1 MTFTKP
7 LRGTATGTAARRRT
21 PTNTFETSTVA
32 EGLNDRALGW
42 LRFMWDKATTDD
54 DWSDQGEPHA
64 WWDRYSEPPMCA
76 FPRFDLAEMS
86 YALPMM
92 LEATPHW
99 REVYTRILDEL
110 ARRYTSFWGAADWNT
125 LIGPDPNVDKYP
137 PEWLMMAPEHLRG
150 RYALPGWT
158 GNGVEPWGLQPDPV
172 GADGNLFYRGWL
184 NLLLGI
190 RSYVSGEQRLTSPFD
205 VSGYQ
210 NRQFTWTHQR
220 MAQFIS
226 AQLSTRPQ
234 GTHCENTKIWTFC
247 MSAAGLGLEIFDELH
262 GASLNGPFLDWVEY
276 AKKHYMG
283 RDKQGRIDWVAFYY
297 DPIEQSIF
305 TFPGP
310 VGGYGPLH
318 LTHYLY
324 PQDAQLGIDLYESA
338 VRQLGWSNP
347 SVPVVEWADD
357 QSLMSTALWM
367 AREVGDT
374 VTWDRLREYSESKF
388 QPQFFGEENTRF
400 GFWDGAIGNW
410 PRGQLNATMAMV
422 ECAEPGAWS
431 RVFNAEQHVAVEG
444 EPVVRGV
451 DYPSIGIR
459 RTKNDSGRR
468 VLEIDTFAAT
478 PSLRGQNTTFKVDN
492 LPPSGHVA
500 LEIEGHPTAKL
511 RQLTPQSVE
520 VELTI
525 DTHQLRLNY
534 AHPADPATP

>member
-1 MTFTKP
+1 MTLNIQRRVTMRKP
-7 LRGTATGTAARRRT
+7 KAAATAAGHG
-21 PTNTFETSTVA
+21 FETSTVA
-32 EGLNDRALGW
+32 NGLNDRSLGW
-42 LRFMWDKATTDD
+42 LRFMWDKATTED

-92 LEATPHW
+92 VESTPHW
-99 REVYTRILDEL
+99 REGYTRILDEL
-110 ARRYTSFWGAADWNT
+110 AKRYTTFWGAVDWNT

-137 PEWLMMAPEHLRG
+137 PEWLMTAPEHLRG

-184 NLLLGI
+184 NLILGL
-190 RSYVSGEQRLTSPFD
+190 RGYVSGEQRLATPFD
-205 VSGYQ
+205 VTGYQ

-226 AQLSTRPQ
+226 DQLVARPQ

-247 MSAAGLGLEIFDELH
+247 MSAAGLGLKIFDALQ
-262 GASLNGPFLDWVEY
+262 GTALNDPFLDWIKFAER
-276 AKKHYMG
+276 HYMG
-283 RDKQGRIDWVAFYY
+283 RDKLGRIDWVAFYY
-297 DPIEQSIF
+297 DPIEGSMF

-324 PQDAQLGIDLYESA
+324 PQNEQLGIDLYESA

-347 SVPVVEWADD
+347 KVPVVEWADD
-357 QSLMSTALWM
+357 QSLISTALWM

-374 VTWDRLREYSESKF
+374 VTWERLRDHSERNF
-388 QPQFFGEENTRF
+388 QPEYFGEENTRF
-400 GFWDGAIGNW
+400 GFRCGSGERW

-431 RVFNAEQHVAVEG
+431 RVFNAPNTAMYD
-444 EPVVRGV
+444 EPLIRGL
-451 DYPSIGIR
+451 DYPAIGVR
-459 RTKNDSGRR
+459 RTHYDRLRR
-468 VLEIDTFAAT
+468 ALEIDTFAAT
-478 PSLRGQNTTFKVDN
+478 PSRRGRPTTFTVDN
-492 LPPSGHVA
+492 LPADAVINVEVDGRTHDGWRQSTLGAV
-500 LEIEGHPTAKL
+500 EIEL
-511 RQLTPQSVE
+511 E
-520 VELTI
+520 I
-525 DTHQLRLNY
+525 DTHRLCL
-534 AHPADPATP
+534 TCS